1 MELRPTFIVSHLLV
15 IILLSGCSYRFG
27 YSYRS
32 LPGGHELVSIPVFKN
47 KTSFVALEPSFTNAL
62 RAEFE
67 RSKIARVVSKNIAP
81 VVLQGTIESLRY
93 DRGVFVQ
100 GGAQYEDVA
109 NPALGTTAIPQ
120 LPKDTAIATEIRVY
134 VTSSVKLVRSSDQ
147 KTLWTGS
154 FTNEI
159 VYSAPR
165 IGTPVVNSSNANY
178 NDSILKAKVTQLAEN
193 MMEEVHDRVTENF

>member
-1 MELRPTFIVSHLLV
+1 MVLV
-15 IILLSGCSYRFG
+15 GAGCSYRLG

-32 LPGGHELVSIPVFKN
+32 LPGGHKLVSIPVFKN
-47 KTSFVALEPSFTNAL
+47 KTSFVGFEPSFTNSL
-62 RAEFE
+62 RAEFG
-67 RSKIARVVSKNIAP
+67 RSKIARVVSKEAAP
-81 VVLQGTIESLRY
+81 VKLQGTIDSIRY
-93 DRGVFVQ
+93 VRGAFVK
-100 GGAQYEDVA
+100 GEAQYA
-109 NPALGTTAIPQ
+109 NLSSPALGSTEIPT

-147 KTLWTGS
+147 KVLWTGA

-165 IGTPVVNSSNANY
+165 IGTPIVNSSNANY
-178 NDSILKAKVTQLAEN
+178 NDSILKSKIAQLAKD